1 MAYANATMVSKHPSA
16 IMVEVPATINKI
28 IQEMEAK
35 HDLELERIKN
45 ERELQVDNNDQK
57 HKHKETKK
65 VHKII
70 HIIVSFPAL

>member
-45 ERELQVDNNDQK
+45 ERELQVGKNAFNVFNVISMLSC
-57 HKHKETKK
+57 HC
-65 VHKII
+65 
-70 HIIVSFPAL
+70 